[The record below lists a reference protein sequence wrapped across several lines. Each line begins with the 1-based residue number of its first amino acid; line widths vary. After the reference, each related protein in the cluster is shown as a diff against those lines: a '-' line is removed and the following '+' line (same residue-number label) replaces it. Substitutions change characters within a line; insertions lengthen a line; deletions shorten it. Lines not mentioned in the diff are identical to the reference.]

1 MKAVILS
8 AGQGSRLLPL
18 TQDQPKCLLPIK
30 GRSILEWQLSALA
43 ANGVNDV
50 TVITGFQAEAVDH
63 LIASKDFGDQKVRTL
78 YNPFYAVADN
88 AGSCYVAREVMTGEF
103 MVINGDTLFEPELA
117 TKALSQRDMPITVT
131 IDRKDTYDGD
141 DMKVCLEGDRLIRIG
156 KSLPLDVVD
165 AESIGMLMFTEE
177 GGTHFKEAIVN
188 LLRSEGGLKRWYL
201 QAIDAVAVK
210 KVVGTASIEGFSWQE
225 VDFMDDLKRAEALGD
240 KWGGRTAG

>member
-18 TQDQPKCLLPIK
+18 TQTQPKCLLPIN

-50 TVITGFQAEAVDH
+50 TVVTGFYAEEVDA
-63 LIASKDFGDQKVRTL
+63 LIASKDFGAQTVRTL

-88 AGSCYVAREVMTGEF
+88 AGSCYVAREYMTGDF
-103 MVINGDTLFEPELA
+103 MIINGDTLFEPELC
-117 TKALSQRDMPITVT
+117 KRALAQRDTPITVT
-131 IDRKDTYDGD
+131 IDRKDNYDGD
-141 DMKVCLEGDRLIRIG
+141 DMKVCLEGDRLVRIG

-165 AESIGMLMFTEE
+165 AESIGMLMFNEE
-177 GGTHFKEAIVN
+177 GGTYFKEAIVN

-210 KVVGTASIEGFSWQE
+210 KVVGTASIEGLIWQE
-225 VDFMDDLKRAEALGD
+225 VDFMDDLKSAEALGE
-240 KWGGRTAG
+240 KWSG